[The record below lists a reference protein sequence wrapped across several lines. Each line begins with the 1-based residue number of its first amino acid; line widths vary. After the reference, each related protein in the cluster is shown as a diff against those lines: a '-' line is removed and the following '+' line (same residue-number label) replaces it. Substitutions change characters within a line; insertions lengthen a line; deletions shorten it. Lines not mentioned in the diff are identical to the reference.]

1 MYFMKVMKM
10 SKLLDIIFD
19 GGKYE
24 LTSPYGDRDTI
35 NTKAGKTGSF
45 HNGADY
51 ATFNK
56 KLPQYA
62 VEDGTVLSCGTDYI
76 NGEALYVWVAYP
88 RTGKKLLHYH
98 LDTIAVK
105 AGQQVSKGTLIGTTG
120 MTGKATGIHL
130 HLGVKDLITDQYE
143 DPEKFAQNYTEPVEY
158 LKKGDHNSKV
168 LAYKG
173 LLIALRALGIIKQA
187 VDNNNIFGS
196 GTEKATKQ
204 LQRAAGLTE
213 DGFVGPKTKAAA
225 LKLLS
230 EKFTKE

>member
-1 MYFMKVMKM
+1 M
-10 SKLLDIIFD
+10 SKLLDIIFG

-24 LTSPYGDRDTI
+24 LTSPYGSRGVIATAAGDTG
-35 NTKAGKTGSF
+35 TF
-45 HNGADY
+45 HNGTDY
-51 ATFNK
+51 GTYGK

-62 VEDGTVLSCGTDYI
+62 VEDGTVLSCGTDYD

-98 LDTIAVK
+98 LDSIAVK
-105 AGQQVSKGTLIGTTG
+105 AGQKVSKGTLLGYTG
-120 MTGKATGIHL
+120 ATGKATGIHL

-187 VDNNNIFGS
+187 VDNNNIFGA
-196 GTEKATKQ
+196 GTVTATKQ
-204 LQRAAGLTE
+204 VQKVAGLE
-213 DGFVGPKTKAAA
+213 QDGFVGPKTRAAA
-225 LKLLS
+225 LKLLG
-230 EKFTKE
+230 EKFTK